1 MNWNW
6 QRGKSA
12 TLDVAGGRHD
22 RGKLRAL
29 IDQATGDSVDES
41 DEHAGLL
48 SMIREEVVCPF
59 PARLAGEDVECLRF
73 EWPKNG
79 YGLNAVCKSKSKTHV
94 VDIGAL
100 EWVEPRPKGHEW
112 IEAYFAWRDL
122 LGLIDPRLTRSS
134 RARRTAGDRP
144 GSEAGWLSESPVND
158 SVCGVER
165 ELAAQP
171 VVQTVERHP
180 VVFQVFFHAGQ
191 VSRRRPCRRRR
202 HRLTC

>member
-12 TLDVAGGRHD
+12 TLDVAASHHD

-59 PARLAGEDVECLRF
+59 RARVAGEDVECVRF

-79 YGLNAVCKSKSKTHV
+79 YGLNAVCKSE
-94 VDIGAL
+94 DQN
-100 EWVEPRPKGHEW
+100 
-112 IEAYFAWRDL
+112 
-122 LGLIDPRLTRSS
+122 TR
-134 RARRTAGDRP
+134 G
-144 GSEAGWLSESPVND
+144 
-158 SVCGVER
+158 
-165 ELAAQP
+165 
-171 VVQTVERHP
+171 
-180 VVFQVFFHAGQ
+180 
-191 VSRRRPCRRRR
+191 R
-202 HRLTC
+202 HRCARMGRAASQGPRMDRGLLRLARPPGLTDPSRNLVGHDVRRAIGSREKLVGFGVAGERLGRGIEGRASGPTGSSDPSSATPLSFRCSSMRANVS